1 MVFFKGESLKWCLVP
16 AAGQIH
22 AVYACLS
29 RFVKGKTPWRKGEE
43 GTSF

>member
-1 MVFFKGESLKWCLVP
+1 MDVLVP
-16 AAGQIH
+16 AAGQIY

-29 RFVKGKTPWRKGEE
+29 PFVKGKTPWRKGEE